1 MGLTFYVSLL
11 LFVAVIIAVLAKPKN
26 LNIAIPPIIGSI
38 VLLLTGIIKIK
49 DVLYVWDVVWNAT
62 FTLVAIILLSIVL
75 DRIGFFSYLA
85 VKIAKRSGG
94 SIARLFFFIIFL
106 SAGVSAVFSNDGS
119 ILVMTPI
126 TYEVLKNINAE
137 RKSYFPF
144 LVATGFICDAAST
157 PLSISNLVNII
168 STGFFSIRF
177 LDYFYVMAV
186 PDLVTIFLSS
196 LLLFLLFKKSIG
208 SRFDVNLLPDPDS
221 FVRDRPLFMA
231 AFFLTGGLIVAYAI
245 ASSYLVPISFIAIPS
260 VFLFS
265 VIAIKRKCTDS
276 SFLLRKTPWAIIFFS
291 FGMFIVVYALAK
303 TGLSLYIGSL
313 FLELYGNSSL
323 AGYLAIGFVISFFAS
338 VMNNLPSV
346 ILVNITISSIHL
358 KSLVFLN
365 VLANDIGT
373 KMTPIGSL
381 ATLLW
386 LNILR
391 GKGERIDVA
400 RFMKTGVIVTIPV
413 LLAGISILWLILA
426 M

>member
-11 LFVAVIIAVLAKPKN
+11 LFVIVIIVVLARPKN
-26 LNIAIPPIIGSI
+26 LNIAIPPIIGSVI
-38 VLLLTGIIKIK
+38 LFLTGIIKIK
-49 DVLYVWDVVWNAT
+49 DVIFVWDVVWNAT
-62 FTLVAIILLSIVL
+62 FTLVAIILLSIIL

-85 VKIAKRSGG
+85 VRIAKRSDG
-94 SIARLFFFIIFL
+94 SPTRLFFYIIFL
-106 SAGVSAVFSNDGS
+106 SAAVTAVFSNDGS

-126 TYEVLKNINAE
+126 TYEVLKNIRAG

-186 PDLVTIFLSS
+186 PDLVTIMLSS
-196 LLLFLLFKKSIG
+196 MILFLLFKKSFDW
-208 SRFDVNLLPDPDS
+208 RFDVNLLPDPDS
-221 FVRDRPLFMA
+221 FVTDRPLFMA
-231 AFFLTGGLIVAYAI
+231 AFFLTGALVVAYAF

-260 VFLFS
+260 VFVFS
-265 VIAIKRKCTDS
+265 VISILRKSTDS

-303 TGLSLYIGSL
+303 TGLSLEIGKM
-313 FLELYGNSSL
+313 FLSLYGNSSL
-323 AGYLAIGFVISFFAS
+323 TGYLSIGFVVSIFAS

-346 ILVNITISSIHL
+346 ILINITISSIQL
-358 KSLVFLN
+358 KSLVYLN
-365 VLANDIGT
+365 VLVNDIGT

-391 GKGERIDVA
+391 GKGENIDIA
-400 RFMKTGVIVTIPV
+400 RFIKTGIIVTIPV
-413 LLAGISILWLILA
+413 LIAGISVLWLIFA
-426 M
+426 V